1 MIGTVT
7 RSTGSWC
14 NVRLDNGQTV
24 ACRVR
29 GRLKVQGL
37 RATNPVAVGDR
48 VVLDPEADNE
58 GNRTV
63 KEVLPRKNYMIRKSV
78 NLSRESH
85 IIAANID
92 QAVVVVTVASPRTS
106 TGFIDRF
113 LATSEAY
120 SIPSLVV
127 INKVDIALGGLLQEY
142 TGIYTS
148 IGYQVLHT
156 SAQTGFGL
164 DDLRLA
170 IEGKVTLFSGHSGAG
185 KSSLLNALDPD
196 LDLRVGDLSE
206 AHNKGTH
213 TTTFAEMFSLGPNTD
228 VIDTPGIK
236 EFGLV
241 DMNEREAGHYFREIF
256 KASAQCR
263 FPDCRHMGEP
273 GCALPNAFDQ
283 GLIPQSRYASYL
295 SIVDELS
302 KARTY

>member
-14 NVRLDNGQTV
+14 NVRLADGQTV

-48 VVLDPEADNE
+48 VVLDPHADNE

-63 KEVLPRKNYMIRKSV
+63 KEVLKRDNYIIRRSV

-92 QAVVVVTVASPRTS
+92 MAVVVVTVASPRTS

-127 INKVDIALGGLLQEY
+127 INKVDIAPEPLLHEY
-142 TGIYTS
+142 TNIYSS
-148 IGYQVLHT
+148 IGYPVLHT

-164 DDLRLA
+164 SDLRSA

-185 KSSLLNALDPD
+185 KSSLLNALNPG
-196 LDLRVGDLSE
+196 LDLRIGHLSE

-213 TTTFAEMFSLGPNTD
+213 TTTFAEMFSLNASTH

-236 EFGLV
+236 EFGVV
-241 DMNEREAGHYFREIF
+241 DMDPRQVGHYFPEIF

-273 GCALPNAFDQ
+273 GCALPEAFEQ
-283 GLIPQSRYASYL
+283 GCLPQSRYASYL

-302 KARTY
+302 KARAY